1 MGTKGKTKMKNEKL
15 CKIYYGEGE
24 NDYITRYLKEEDVIN
39 GYLTEAK
46 AFELFYTDMIMSN
59 NYLKNNYD
67 NLEELVSGYD
77 EENDYYVDEYQVFI
91 VNIDYDED
99 LTIKAT
105 EKMGNTLYY
114 DTENEIYLTGI
125 TDLGTSRRLVPT
137 DLKVEEESEVK

>member
-1 MGTKGKTKMKNEKL
+1 MKNEKL

-24 NDYITRYLKEEDVIN
+24 NDYIRRYLKEEDVIN

-46 AFELFYTDMIMSN
+46 AFDLFYNDMIMSN

-77 EENDYYVDEYQVFI
+77 KENDCYVDEYQVFI

-125 TDLGTSRRLVPT
+125 TDLGTSRTIVPT
-137 DLKVEEESEVK
+137 DLKVEEESEVF

>member
-1 MGTKGKTKMKNEKL
+1 MENEKL

-24 NDYITRYLKEEDVIN
+24 NDYIRRYLKEEDVIN
-39 GYLTEAK
+39 GYLSEAK

-91 VNIDYDED
+91 VNIIYDED

-125 TDLGTSRRLVPT
+125 TDLGTSRTIVPT
-137 DLKVEEESEVK
+137 DLRVEEESGVK

>member
-1 MGTKGKTKMKNEKL
+1 MKNEKL

-24 NDYITRYLKEEDVIN
+24 NDYIRRYLKEEDVIN
-39 GYLTEAK
+39 GYLSEAK
-46 AFELFYTDMIMSN
+46 AFDLFYNDMIMSN

-77 EENDYYVDEYQVFI
+77 EENDCYIDEYQVFI

-125 TDLGTSRRLVPT
+125 TDLGTSRTIVPT
-137 DLKVEEESEVK
+137 DLRVEEESEAE

>member
-1 MGTKGKTKMKNEKL
+1 MKNEKL

-46 AFELFYTDMIMSN
+46 AFDLFYNDMIMSN

-67 NLEELVSGYD
+67 NLEILVNGYD
-77 EENDYYVDEYQVFI
+77 EENDCYIDEYQVFI

-99 LTIKAT
+99 LAIKAT

-125 TDLGTSRRLVPT
+125 TDLGTSRTIVPT
-137 DLKVEEESEVK
+137 DLRVEEESGEKQK